1 MRYMKTPLDVI
12 RLKGSII
19 RDDGQNV
26 FLNDLK
32 PCPFC
37 GHEYAIHEERQGPYV
52 QVHEMFNGMA
62 DARVVCSH
70 CHVST
75 TRATS
80 ASLYDADTFE
90 NQTRLDAIYGAKQL
104 WNGRAQDL
112 PVDGD

>member
-19 RDDGQNV
+19 SDDGQNV
-26 FLNDLK
+26 FINDLK

-37 GHEYAIHEERQGPYV
+37 GHEHAIPDKRQGPYA
-52 QVHEMFNGMA
+52 QVSVLFGDMV

-80 ASLYDADTFE
+80 AGEFYTEPGE
-90 NQTRLDAIYGAKQL
+90 NATRLDAIYGAKQL
-104 WNGRAQDL
+104 WNTRAQDL

>member
-12 RLKGSII
+12 RLKESII

-26 FLNDLK
+26 FVNDLK

-37 GHEYAIHEERQGPYV
+37 GHEHAVPDERQGPYV
-52 QVHEMFNGMA
+52 QVSVLFGDMI
-62 DARVVCSH
+62 DARVVCGK

-80 ASLYDADTFE
+80 SSLYDADTGE
-90 NQTRLDAIYGAKQL
+90 NYTRIDAIFGAKQL
-104 WNGRAQDL
+104 WNTRAQDL
-112 PVDGD
+112 PVDCD